1 MTTEIEM
8 FLTQEKIEALLGITL
23 TPEQYYEVRNAVFEL
38 SSIIIDAS

>member
-23 TPEQYYEVRNAVFEL
+23 TQEQYLEVRNAVFEL